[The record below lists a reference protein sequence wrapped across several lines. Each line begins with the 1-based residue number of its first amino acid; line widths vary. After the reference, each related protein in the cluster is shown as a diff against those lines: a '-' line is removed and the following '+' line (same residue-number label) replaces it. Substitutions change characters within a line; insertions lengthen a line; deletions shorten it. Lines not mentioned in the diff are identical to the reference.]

1 MSAAKWRRRKFTPI
15 SLSSA
20 NLLLVESN
28 DVPPLI
34 AVQQV
39 SRMFLTA
46 SRSVTALDNVSF
58 DIQAGNFVAIVG
70 PSGCGKSTLL
80 KIISGLMPA
89 SYGTVAVA
97 GDRVESPL
105 KNVGMVFQAP
115 VLLKWRSV
123 LGNVLLPVEFAKLNV
138 ADYADKARALIKLVG
153 LEGFEEMYPHELS
166 GGMQQRASLC
176 RALVTDPQLLL
187 MDEPFGALDAM
198 TRDEL
203 DMELL
208 RIWEGRKKTVLF
220 VTHSIQEAVFLSD
233 LVFVMSARPGRLLET
248 IAIDLPRPRT
258 MEMMS
263 TVKFGE
269 YTLSIRA
276 LLASAGGSASAA
288 IGSTM

>member
-1 MSAAKWRRRKFTPI
+1 
-15 SLSSA
+15 
-20 NLLLVESN
+20 
-28 DVPPLI
+28 VPPFI
-34 AVQQV
+34 AIKEV
-39 SRMFLTA
+39 SRVFSGGA
-46 SRSVTALDNVSF
+46 RPVTALDKISF
-58 DIQAGNFVAIVG
+58 DIQPGNFVSIVG

-80 KIISGLMPA
+80 KIISGLLPVSSGA
-89 SYGTVAVA
+89 VSVA
-97 GDRVESPL
+97 GKQVSGPL
-105 KNVGMVFQAP
+105 ENVGMVFQAP

-123 LGNVLLPVEFAKLNV
+123 LGNILLPVEFGKLDV
-138 ADYADKARALIKLVG
+138 MSHLDKARALIKLVG

-208 RIWEGRKKTVLF
+208 RIWEERKKTVLF

-233 LVFVMSARPGRLLET
+233 SVFVMSARPGRLLKK
-248 IAIDLPRPRT
+248 IIIDLPRPRT

-263 TVKFGE
+263 ALKFGE
-269 YTLSIRA
+269 YTLEIRS
-276 LLASAGGSASAA
+276 LLASASGALGSAA
-288 IGSTM
+288 GSTM

>member
-1 MSAAKWRRRKFTPI
+1 
-15 SLSSA
+15 
-20 NLLLVESN
+20 
-28 DVPPLI
+28 VPPLI
-34 AVQQV
+34 TVEEV
-39 SRMFLTA
+39 SRVFSGGA
-46 SRSVTALDNVSF
+46 RQVTALDRISF
-58 DIQAGNFVAIVG
+58 EIQTGNFVSIVG

-80 KIISGLMPA
+80 KIISGLLPVSSGA
-89 SYGTVAVA
+89 VSVA
-97 GDRVESPL
+97 GKRVSGPL
-105 KNVGMVFQAP
+105 ENVGMVFQAP

-123 LGNVLLPVEFAKLNV
+123 LGNILLPVEFAKLDV
-138 ADYADKARALIKLVG
+138 AGHIDHARSLIRLVG
-153 LEGFEEMYPHELS
+153 LQGFEDMYPHELS

-208 RIWEGRKKTVLF
+208 RIWEERKKTVLF

-233 LVFVMSARPGRLLET
+233 LVLVMSARPGRLLER

-263 TVKFGE
+263 AAQFGV
-269 YTLSIRA
+269 YTLKIRA
-276 LLASAGGSASAA
+276 LLARNSGAAASAV
-288 IGSTM
+288 GSTM